1 MSELFAFTP
10 LFYAVAIPAVILT
23 GISKSG
29 LGGGMGQLSVPAMA
43 IFISPLA
50 AAAIML
56 PILCLIDLFN
66 IWAYRKD
73 WHRGNVAVM
82 VPGAVVGIAVGAAT
96 YRYVDEHTVRL
107 LLGVIILIFA
117 MSYFVQRAPMATG
130 SARSKALGGFCGAL
144 SGFTSFVAHAG
155 GGPMKF
161 YLLPQR
167 LDKRVFVGTHV
178 VFFFL
183 INQIKI
189 WPYLWL
195 GQFSAE
201 NLTTSLVLAPLVPLG
216 VWLGWRLN
224 QVLSQ
229 ALFYRLIYVLLFVS
243 GGKLVWDGMAGLGW
257 IG

>member
-1 MSELFAFTP
+1 MSELIVFEP
-10 LFYAVAIPAVILT
+10 LFYAVAIPAVIAT

-29 LGGGMGQLSVPAMA
+29 LGGGLGQLSVPLMA
-43 IFISPLA
+43 IFISPVA

-66 IWAYRKD
+66 IWVYRKH

-82 VPGAVVGIAVGAAT
+82 VPGAIVGIGIGALT
-96 YRYVDEHTVRL
+96 YKYVDENAIRL
-107 LLGVIILIFA
+107 ILGIIILIFA
-117 MSYFVQRAPMATG
+117 MSYFTQRQQTSAQAPG
-130 SARSKALGGFCGAL
+130 SRALGTFCGTL

-167 LDKRVFVGTHV
+167 LDKRLFVGTHV
-178 VFFFL
+178 MFFF
-183 INQIKI
+183 IVNQLKI

-195 GQFSAE
+195 GQFSTE
-201 NLTTSLVLAPLVPLG
+201 NLSTSLVLAPMVPLG

-224 QVLSQ
+224 KHLSQ
-229 ALFYRLIYVLLFVS
+229 ELFYQVVYVLLFIS
-243 GGKLVWDGMAGLGW
+243 GGKLGWDGLSRGEYF
-257 IG
+257 

>member
-1 MSELFAFTP
+1 M
-10 LFYAVAIPAVILT
+10 
-23 GISKSG
+23 
-29 LGGGMGQLSVPAMA
+29 
-43 IFISPLA
+43 
-50 AAAIML
+50 
-56 PILCLIDLFN
+56 
-66 IWAYRKD
+66 
-73 WHRGNVAVM
+73 
-82 VPGAVVGIAVGAAT
+82 
-96 YRYVDEHTVRL
+96 
-107 LLGVIILIFA
+107 
-117 MSYFVQRAPMATG
+117 
-130 SARSKALGGFCGAL
+130 
-144 SGFTSFVAHAG
+144 
-155 GGPMKF
+155 
-161 YLLPQR
+161 
-167 LDKRVFVGTHV
+167 